1 VADDAIAE
9 AVDQSPF
16 SLTGSVAAV
25 IGTSANIG
33 TGIALQL
40 AAAGARVACVD
51 RDPGIAKRAADE
63 VRARGGAAMAVD
75 CDVTSEQDVIDAVNA
90 VTAEFGLIDVLVN
103 GPVIYLE
110 KGIRSMSL
118 SEWRGQLAVLLDGTF
133 LFTKY
138 VSAALIQAGR
148 PGAIVNLIST
158 AGHQGEPDNIGY
170 ATAKGGVLNMT
181 RSAAVELAP
190 FGIRVNSLTPTATDP
205 TEGIERGLRWGIEG
219 VAKAH
224 VDALAVAASQVPLG
238 VLPSPSD
245 YGNAVVY
252 LASAAGRMVTG
263 TDLRVDA
270 GSIAKYWR
278 VKPAPSAS

>member
-1 VADDAIAE
+1 MLPAS
-9 AVDQSPF
+9 SPF
-16 SLTGSVAAV
+16 SLAGSVAV
-25 IGTSANIG
+25 VVGTSANIG

-51 RDPGIAKRAADE
+51 RDGVIAKRAADE
-63 VRARGGAAMAVD
+63 VRAHGGAAMAVD
-75 CDVTSEQDVIDAVNA
+75 CDVTSEADVIAAVQA
-90 VTAEFGLIDVLVN
+90 VSAELGIIDVLVN

-118 SEWRGQLAVLLDGTF
+118 AEWRGQLAVLLDGTF

-138 VSAALIQAGR
+138 VSAALIDAGR
-148 PGAIVNLIST
+148 PGSIVNLIST

-170 ATAKGGVLNMT
+170 TTAKGGVLNMT

-205 TEGIERGLRWGIEG
+205 TEGIERGRRWGIEG

-278 VKPAPSAS
+278 VKPAKSSESSD